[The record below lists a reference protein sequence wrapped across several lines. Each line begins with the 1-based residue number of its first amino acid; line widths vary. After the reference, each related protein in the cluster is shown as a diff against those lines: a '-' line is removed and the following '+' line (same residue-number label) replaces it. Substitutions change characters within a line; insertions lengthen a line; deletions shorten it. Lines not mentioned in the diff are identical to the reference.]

1 VDIAISALPM
11 QVLFAYRDTI
21 HSHHDQGYTRKEKR
35 STGVNSFDLMQDI
48 RKFPNALNFAAA
60 QGFLVDVHLLSAK
73 YMRQRI
79 MRATV

>member
-1 VDIAISALPM
+1 M
-11 QVLFAYRDTI
+11 QVY
-21 HSHHDQGYTRKEKR
+21 SHIETHNYHDQGYTRKEKTTTKEYG
-35 STGVNSFDLMQDI
+35 SENNFDLMQDI

-79 MRATV
+79 